1 MARYTGSVC
10 RLCRREGEKL
20 FFKGSRCY
28 THKCAIE
35 RKKAAPGQH
44 GARRG
49 RFSEYKVQ
57 LREKQKI
64 KRMYGLLEKQ
74 FRNLFKEADRI
85 KGITGENMLQ
95 LLESRL
101 DNMVYRAGFAASRSE
116 ARQQIGHGHYLVNG
130 QKVNIPSYHVKP
142 GDQIAVKDKSHKM
155 ARVNESMDGLDMRS
169 TPEWLELN
177 KEKYTVNVR
186 ALPLRGQLSQPMNE
200 QLVVE
205 LYSK

>member
-20 FFKGSRCY
+20 FFKGTRCY
-28 THKCAIE
+28 THKCAIDR
-35 RKKAAPGQH
+35 RKSAPGQH

-74 FRNLFKEADRI
+74 FRMLFKEADRI
-85 KGITGENMLQ
+85 KGITGENLLQ
-95 LLESRL
+95 LLEGRL
-101 DNMVYRAGFAASRSE
+101 DNMVYRAGFAASRNE
-116 ARQQIGHGHYLVNG
+116 ARQQVGHGHYVVNG
-130 QKVNIPSYHVKP
+130 KRVNIPSYKVKP
-142 GDQIAVKDKSHKM
+142 GDVISLREKSQKM
-155 ARVNESMDGLDMRS
+155 ARVSESLDNLEMRI
-169 TPEWLELN
+169 TPEWLELD
-177 KEKYTVNVR
+177 KEKFSVNVK
-186 ALPLRGQLSQPMNE
+186 ALPSREQLTHPMNE